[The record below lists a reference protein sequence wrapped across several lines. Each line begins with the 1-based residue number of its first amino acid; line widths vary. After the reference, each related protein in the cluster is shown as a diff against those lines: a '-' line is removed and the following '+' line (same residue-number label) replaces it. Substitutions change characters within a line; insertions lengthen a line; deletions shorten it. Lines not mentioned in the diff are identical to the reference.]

1 MTISIKY
8 IHSADSREL
17 GSETFSGFNE
27 VLIPDF
33 NDQKH
38 DVYLRKIFT
47 SEPNVELWKIEDY
60 KESGTDVEFYVLP
73 QKHSTSL
80 GVSALSQNQKISHYI
95 DANKYQLVEVEFGI
109 QQDIMTLQG
118 RTGKNTLNSS
128 ALFPG
133 ELYKKRPCI
142 LLSSSGDRAKIIPL
156 TSDGSR
162 SDPKQMYVDPQA
174 FKGLQSRYTLKQD
187 GSPRDCYALVDIIQT
202 VSTFRIHPMRLSG
215 GNFSLGYNR
224 NCLTSNDIKDLR
236 TKLAKIHADDILT
249 ENVKLN
255 LRLESQ
261 NKERKKLVGKKSEL
275 TEELNM
281 AKTYI
286 NTLEQSLKD
295 LALFEGLNCDTIDIL
310 ITQISQLR
318 SA

>member
-8 IHSADSREL
+8 IHNANSTVL
-17 GSETFSGFNE
+17 GLESFTGFNE

-33 NDQKH
+33 DDEKH

-47 SEPNVELWKIEDY
+47 SEPKVELWKIEDFV
-60 KESGTDVEFYVLP
+60 ESNTDLEIHVSP

-80 GVSALSQNQKISHYI
+80 GMMALLQKQKVSHYI
-95 DANKYQLVEVEFGI
+95 DANKFQLVEVEFGI

-118 RTGKNTLNSS
+118 RIGKNTVNSS

-142 LLSSSGDRAKIIPL
+142 LLSYSGDRVKIIPL

-162 SDPKQMYVDPQA
+162 SDPKQMYVNPQA
-174 FKGLQSRYTLKQD
+174 FKGLQSRYTVKKD

-202 VSTFRIHPMRLSG
+202 VSTFRVHPMRLSG
-215 GNFSLGYNR
+215 GSFSSGYNR

-236 TKLAKIHADDILT
+236 TKLAKIHADDIIK
-249 ENVKLN
+249 ENSNLN
-255 LRLESQ
+255 LRIENA
-261 NKERKKLVGKKSEL
+261 NKERKKLVSMKKELSEKL
-275 TEELNM
+275 KKTES
-281 AKTYI
+281 YI
-286 NTLEQSLKD
+286 QILEQSLEDIAVFED
-295 LALFEGLNCDTIDIL
+295 LKYENIEQL
-310 ITQISQLR
+310 IQEISKLH